1 MANPFLVGSSH
12 EEIETAIIYEKAFI
26 HDIGN
31 AVAYTD
37 GSRLFVNTEDNLARI
52 LPDYNQGFLK
62 WILWHEQYH
71 INLKH
76 HNRFY
81 KYLKE
86 LAHFKELEDAAGRKE
101 LFAKKFNLTKDEV
114 NIIMDILVH
123 DSLSKMFPE
132 LVETAVNN
140 LAQMRN
146 RNSLGYTFKTFN
158 LEDMLDEYAKYKHG
172 ETGDGEGEGTGESE
186 EKTGDGEGEGT
197 GDKKSKDE
205 SKKDKGDD
213 KKKDK
218 ADSDGDTKD
227 DSKAKGHSEG
237 GKSAPTTE
245 DRKSKAED
253 GVPEEKDGVE
263 RPDSEETP
271 SEHDKTDWSKLDK
284 IDSKEFIEKD
294 EADRYENE
302 INRLKRKKLKMG
314 RLTKQLNGLA
324 TTKRDRTYRLPSM
337 LQMGDGCIFK
347 GKTAGRVELYLVFDA
362 SGSMSGDMNT
372 FKEIITKSI
381 PQALKCPCEWFAGYD
396 YDHKCKVK
404 PYKMEHGDGYY
415 KGKFSDFLSIYASS
429 GYDDDGDRT
438 IELCWQAE
446 QKGYSP
452 IGVTDGGGSLSWSKD
467 KLKQLKRT
475 VLVGQNGYWLN
486 RCKEINPNI
495 QILDMDI

>member
-62 WILWHEQYH
+62 WVLWHEKYH
-71 INLKH
+71 MELKH
-76 HNRFY
+76 HNRFF

-86 LAHFKELEDAAGRKE
+86 LSAEDTIDEFKVTKE
-101 LFAKKFNLTKDEV
+101 EV

-132 LVETAVNN
+132 LIETAVNN

-205 SKKDKGDD
+205 SKKEKGDD
-213 KKKDK
+213 KKKAEDK
-218 ADSDGDTKD
+218 GKD

-263 RPDSEETP
+263 RPDTVDPEPP

-294 EADRYENE
+294 EADHYENE
-302 INRLKRKKLKMG
+302 INRLRRKKLKMG

-347 GKTAGRVELYLVFDA
+347 GKTAGRVELYLIFDA

-415 KGKFSDFLSIYASS
+415 KGKFSDFLPIHASS